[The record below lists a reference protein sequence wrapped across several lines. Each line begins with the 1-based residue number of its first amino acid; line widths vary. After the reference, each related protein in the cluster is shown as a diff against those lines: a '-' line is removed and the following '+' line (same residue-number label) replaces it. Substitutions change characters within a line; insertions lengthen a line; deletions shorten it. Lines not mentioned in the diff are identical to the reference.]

1 MLSKILI
8 RTCFQKVSL
17 KKVLPKASPFNLKL
31 VRTPALKVSTFN
43 ADEDHS
49 REEISIKKDI
59 KEKEEQTANCNS
71 KELITITELPPKT
84 SNK

>member
-43 ADEDHS
+43 ADETHS
-49 REEISIKKDI
+49 REEIPILKKDM
-59 KEKEEQTANCNS
+59 KEKEEQTTNCN
-71 KELITITELPPKT
+71 
-84 SNK
+84 